1 MPLTGRFTFRRTLWG
16 KIVLQVEE
24 EVRPIWRFWRKD
36 ARRLRW
42 RDATLMDL
50 TQVELR
56 PLMDLRFRPRLDWE
70 RLYSPRR
77 EEPLVTA
84 PPRPQE
90 PRGSAP
96 ANDAWPHRPV
106 EDAARSGQRPRVAA

>member
-1 MPLTGRFTFRRTLWG
+1 MSLTGRFTFRRTLWG

-50 TQVELR
+50 TQVEFR
-56 PLMDLRFRPRLDWE
+56 PLMDLRFRPRFGWE
-70 RLYSPRR
+70 RLYGLRQEQPR
-77 EEPLVTA
+77 ETA
-84 PPRPQE
+84 PPRQE
-90 PRGSAP
+90 QPHFTAP
-96 ANDAWPHRPV
+96 ANDT
-106 EDAARSGQRPRVAA
+106 RPRSSVEETVRLSERPQVAA